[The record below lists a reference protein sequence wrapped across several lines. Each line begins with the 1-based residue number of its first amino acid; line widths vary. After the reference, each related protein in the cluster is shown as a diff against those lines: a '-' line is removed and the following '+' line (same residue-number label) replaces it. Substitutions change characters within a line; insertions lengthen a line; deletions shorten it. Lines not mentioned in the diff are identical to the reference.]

1 MHGEMHSLI
10 FVFAL
15 ESVGQFDLMGGQQV
29 GHADADDIS
38 FGLHTG
44 NFNLIRKFDLRVSD

>member
-15 ESVGQFDLMGGQQV
+15 ESVGQFDLMGGQQA
-29 GHADADDIS
+29 GHADADDVS
-38 FGLHTG
+38 LDLHTG
-44 NFNLIRKFDLRVSD
+44 DLDLVWGFNFLISD